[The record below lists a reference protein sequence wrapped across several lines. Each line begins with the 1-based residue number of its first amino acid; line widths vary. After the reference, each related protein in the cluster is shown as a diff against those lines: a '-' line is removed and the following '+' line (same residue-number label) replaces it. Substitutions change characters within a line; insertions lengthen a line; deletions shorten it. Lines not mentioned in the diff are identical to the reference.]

1 MNPHLQRGTLL
12 FHQGRHELAAD
23 EMHLFLSG
31 NPDDGYGH
39 ALLAQCHSALERH
52 ADAEREASAAIR
64 LAPDAAYSHYAMA
77 RVQWSRNDPVR
88 ALAAIGESIRLEPR
102 DPDYLGVRSALLL
115 DLKRTHEALECA
127 GAALAED
134 PTHVVATNVRAS
146 ALVRLGRREEAGAA
160 LDATLAREP
169 ENSWTHAN
177 RGWGFLHGGDAKSA
191 LPHFQEALRLDPG
204 NESARQGIVEAIKAR
219 NPVYSVMLRY
229 VLWMQGQSGRMQW
242 AIVVGAY
249 VAYRAVG
256 VVGQRYPA
264 WAPVVMPLQVA
275 YGVFA
280 WFSWT
285 AGPLS
290 NLILRL
296 NRYGRLALSP
306 EQLRES
312 NWVGLFVGLAFAFL
326 AAGFLVPHADAGDS
340 RRLLCFLAAGVSA
353 TLVIPIKARFNCQPG
368 WPRVVM
374 TVYAAGLV
382 AMGYGAIVGLA
393 IADGL
398 GNGGARL
405 GSASVS
411 TAEGFVV
418 GLVLSPWIGNALGMV
433 RVRC

>member
-1 MNPHLQRGTLL
+1 MNPHLQRGMLL
-12 FHQGRHELAAD
+12 FQQGRHELAAD
-23 EMHLFLSG
+23 ETRLFLSE
-31 NPDDGYGH
+31 NPDDGHGH

-52 ADAEREASAAIR
+52 PEAEAEAAAAIR
-64 LAPDAAYSHYAMA
+64 LEPDSAYSHYAMA
-77 RVQWSRNDPVR
+77 RVQWSRNDPAR

-102 DPDYLGVRSALLL
+102 DPDYLGVRAALLL

-177 RGWGFLHGGDAKSA
+177 RGWGHLHGGDAKSA

-204 NESARQGIVEAIKAR
+204 NEAARQGIVEAIKAR

-229 VLWMQGQSGRMQW
+229 VLWMHGQSGRMQW
-242 AIVVGAY
+242 AIIAGAY
-249 VAYRAVG
+249 VAYRLVG
-256 VVGQRYPA
+256 VIGERYPA
-264 WAPVVMPLQVA
+264 WSPVILPLQIA
-275 YGVFA
+275 YGLFA

-290 NLILRL
+290 NLLLRL

-306 EQLRES
+306 EQVRES
-312 NWVGLFVGLAFAFL
+312 NWVGLFIALALAFL
-326 AAGFLVPHADAGDS
+326 AAGFLVPHGGRGDE
-340 RRLLCFLAAGVSA
+340 RRLLCFLAAGVGA
-353 TLVIPIKARFNCQPG
+353 LLVIPVKARFNCQPG

-374 TVYAAGLV
+374 TVYAAALV
-382 AMGYGAIVGLA
+382 AMGYGAIIGLA
-393 IADGL
+393 VADGV
-398 GNGGARL
+398 GEGGARI
-405 GSASVS
+405 GAAAVS
-411 TAEGFVV
+411 TAQGFLL
-418 GLVLSPWIGNALGMV
+418 GLVLSPWMGNALGMV
-433 RVRC
+433 RVRR